1 MLPRKKSQI
10 NQNKNKIC
18 SYTNKLLAAKDQLMQ
33 NLESILKRQ
42 YIMMKILALTKQ
54 PMFLSYGNQPFDLHS
69 NPSDLFLYHGN
80 IGH

>member
-1 MLPRKKSQI
+1 
-10 NQNKNKIC
+10 
-18 SYTNKLLAAKDQLMQ
+18 MQ

-42 YIMMKILALTKQ
+42 YIMMKIMALTKQ
-54 PMFLSYGNQPFDLHS
+54 PMFLSYANQPFDLHN

>member
-1 MLPRKKSQI
+1 MLPRKKEP
-10 NQNKNKIC
+10 NKPKIKFAVI
-18 SYTNKLLAAKDQLMQ
+18 TNKLLAAKDQLMQ

-42 YIMMKILALTKQ
+42 YIMMKIMALTNQ
-54 PMFLSYGNQPFDLHS
+54 PMFLSYANQPFDLHN